1 MSADPPAALPAERR
15 QELEHRIR
23 TIVERG
29 ALEWQQTFDAIAS
42 AVLVLDRQ
50 GLVRRLNRAAKDL
63 AGRSFQEAIGA
74 PARSLAAGEPW
85 REAARLAAL
94 IGAGQRNADG
104 QARDEASGRTWD
116 VEASWLEADEKN
128 DPEHVHGDRVIVV
141 ARDVTRVMELQ
152 ESLRHRETLVS
163 LGSLLAAV
171 AHEVRNPLFGIT
183 ATLDAMRSRYR
194 GTEGFERYFEVL
206 RQELQRLKSVMSDLL
221 DFGRPPAVDLRLEGI
236 DGVLEEAVAQCAQ
249 LARERGVD
257 VVVRPAPRVVRV
269 LMDRSRLIR
278 LFRNLIENAIF
289 HSSPGS
295 TVDVEAQRPAG
306 GGTARTRL
314 VECRVLDRG
323 SGFEADDLGRVFEP
337 FFTRRREGIGLGL
350 AIARRIAEDHGGRI
364 SARNR
369 SDGGGGAELLVE
381 LPRGGDSGEWPVL
394 MSPLPRGTSR

>member
-1 MSADPPAALPAERR
+1 MSAEPPAALPVERR
-15 QELEHRIR
+15 QELEQRIR
-23 TIVERG
+23 VIVERG

-50 GLVRRLNRAAKDL
+50 GVVRRLNRAAKDL
-63 AGRSFQEAIGA
+63 AGRSFQESVGA
-74 PARSLAAGEPW
+74 PVRTLAAGEPW
-85 REAARLAAL
+85 REAGRLAAL
-94 IGAGQRNADG
+94 VGAGQRSADG
-104 QARDEASGRTWD
+104 QARDETSGRTWD
-116 VEASWLEADEKN
+116 VEASWLPAADQAEP
-128 DPEHVHGDRVIVV
+128 DRVESDRVIVV

-152 ESLRHRETLVS
+152 ESLRHRETLVA

-183 ATLDAMRSRYR
+183 ATLDAMRARYR
-194 GTEGFERYFEVL
+194 GTEGFERYFDVL

-221 DFGRPPAVDLRLEGI
+221 DFGRPPAVDLRLEPI

-249 LARERGVD
+249 LARERGVE
-257 VVVRPAPRVVRV
+257 VVLRPAPRLVRV
-269 LMDRSRLIR
+269 LMDRARLIR

-289 HSSPGS
+289 HSGAGA
-295 TVDVEAQRPAG
+295 TVDVEARRPSR

-323 SGFEADDLGRVFEP
+323 TGFEAADLGRIFEP

-350 AIARRIAEDHGGRI
+350 AIARRIAEDHGGLI
-364 SARNR
+364 TARNR
-369 SDGGGGAELLVE
+369 DGGGAELLVE

-394 MSPLPRGTSR
+394 MSPLPRERPR